1 MLRLRLTL
9 LRKGH
14 DNRSQKHD
22 INHKKTEAN
31 KIAKVFCE
39 FDNNQ
44 KSVVMEEE
52 DSPSG

>member
-9 LRKGH
+9 FRKGQ

-22 INHKKTEAN
+22 INHKKTEVN
-31 KIAKVFCE
+31 KMAKVFCE
-39 FDNNQ
+39 FGNNQ
-44 KSVVMEEE
+44 TGVVMEEE